1 MVPTNNLSGEAGL
14 RQAAQALIYEIRN
27 LKRWPADAPAN
38 SESCWADVS
47 QRWLPRLNG
56 VLDALESIPPAA
68 PVERK
73 PNAPPPAPTDCLSLA
88 ELQALYGC
96 LELVA
101 AWGVAPL
108 AGPGVRSTA
117 QRGIIR
123 GAALPDVARKW
134 GARAAKLAASHPLDE
149 AERRR
154 RLEQCAISLE
164 RVVAAPPL
172 ATVSQRFVAD
182 AVAARLSSQT
192 ETSYEEWP
200 TPWLARAA
208 RELLGGTLN
217 DDGSVTP
224 PPPYLAKRMGRLLG
238 SVAARSV
245 DAVLAEFAGPDELS
259 ARTNADAGAVERRV
273 AAALAARPAD
283 VEERDVYVKS
293 VAPQLYDVAARGA
306 IQDGDA
312 TASSHA
318 TIARAA
324 LARLSDDEATW
335 PALRASIA
343 LGESEPEVASTL
355 AKLAAVSRAAHPS
368 LCACLKTDAILGWL
382 AGLAAFATRSKRSA
396 YATDA
401 RHALKALV
409 EDDGAA
415 FVRAFLD
422 GGQGAFA
429 SGSDGGVRFDVDK
442 APDDCVE
449 GALIVLTDIA
459 APSLSGAVFAALLED
474 FLTKQRDDA
483 MPDLDKL
490 RFVAALAEKLDGGA
504 MEVSGAALLRT
515 LKAVLDDA
523 SQALRRGEEDADE
536 AGLERVAL
544 GAVLGILELGAAKR
558 ADDEEAALKALL
570 EPLEALSSP
579 TRRASSFARLA
590 VDCRARILCRGM
602 SPSTKTAEEVDTLAA
617 AEASLKDPHPA
628 ERAHGVV
635 SLTKLARAFVS
646 KRDARNKLVVEVD
659 EEQEVLDWRPLA
671 RVCVKALGDDESYVF
686 LAAAHALSAIADAA
700 PGEVMPYLLE
710 QFETEE
716 REKTRRRLGEA
727 LVLSVRRRGEAAPA
741 YAQKLG
747 RAFAAGA
754 SNDRAE
760 RDRLACLSCLS
771 ELAPLC
777 RDVGGWGLDAL
788 DLAMAGLDGR
798 DDVTRRGAAF
808 LGAALVT
815 GAFLDAY
822 PKETAKLC
830 KRLKSGVEDKDEVV
844 AGHCVRAMESLDVL
858 LGERLTLPSEG
869 KSDLHRIVGGIG
881 KSSHD
886 LKL

>member
-1 MVPTNNLSGEAGL
+1 
-14 RQAAQALIYEIRN
+14 
-27 LKRWPADAPAN
+27 
-38 SESCWADVS
+38 
-47 QRWLPRLNG
+47 
-56 VLDALESIPPAA
+56 
-68 PVERK
+68 
-73 PNAPPPAPTDCLSLA
+73 
-88 ELQALYGC
+88 
-96 LELVA
+96 
-101 AWGVAPL
+101 
-108 AGPGVRSTA
+108 
-117 QRGIIR
+117 
-123 GAALPDVARKW
+123 
-134 GARAAKLAASHPLDE
+134 
-149 AERRR
+149 
-154 RLEQCAISLE
+154 
-164 RVVAAPPL
+164 
-172 ATVSQRFVAD
+172 
-182 AVAARLSSQT
+182 
-192 ETSYEEWP
+192 
-200 TPWLARAA
+200 
-208 RELLGGTLN
+208 
-217 DDGSVTP
+217 
-224 PPPYLAKRMGRLLG
+224 MGRLLG

-273 AAALAARPAD
+273 AAALAARPAES
-283 VEERDVYVKS
+283 EERDVYVRS

-335 PALRASIA
+335 PALRASIT
-343 LGESEPEVASTL
+343 LGAGEAEVASTL
-355 AKLAAVSRAAHPS
+355 AKLAAVSRAAHPR
-368 LCACLKTDAILGWL
+368 LCACLKTDAILKWL
-382 AGLAAFATRSKRSA
+382 AGLAAFATKSKRSA

-401 RHALKALV
+401 RSALKALV

-415 FVRAFLD
+415 FVRAFLE
-422 GGQGAFA
+422 GGKGAFA
-429 SGSDGGVRFDVDK
+429 SGGNGGVRFDGNT

-449 GALIVLTDIA
+449 GALIVLTDMA
-459 APSLSGAVFAALLED
+459 APALAGAVFAALLED
-474 FLTKQRDDA
+474 FLRAQRDDA

-490 RFVAALAEKLDGGA
+490 RFVAALAEKLDGGT
-504 MEVSGAALLRT
+504 MEVSGSALLRT

-523 SQALRRGEEDADE
+523 SNALQRGEEDDDE

-579 TRRASSFARLA
+579 TRRAASFARLA

-602 SPSTKTAEEVDTLAA
+602 APQKKTVEEEDTLAA

-686 LAAAHALSAIADAA
+686 LAAAHALSAVADVI

-710 QFETEE
+710 QFETEK

-754 SNDRAE
+754 ANDRAE

-798 DDVTRRGAAF
+798 DDLTKRGAAF
-808 LGAALVT
+808 LGAALVS
-815 GAFLDAY
+815 GAFLDAH

-830 KRLKSGVEDKDEVV
+830 KRLKAGVSDKDEVV
-844 AGHCVRAMESLDVL
+844 AGHCVRAVESLDVL
-858 LGERLTLPSEG
+858 LGERLTLPDDAG
-869 KSDLHRIVGGIG
+869 KSDLHRIIGGIG
-881 KSSHD
+881 KSTHD

>member
-27 LKRWPADAPAN
+27 LKRWPADAPATAD
-38 SESCWADVS
+38 SCWADVS
-47 QRWLPRLNG
+47 ERWLPRLNG
-56 VLDALESIPPAA
+56 VLDALESVPPAA

-117 QRGIIR
+117 QRGIVR

-134 GARAAKLAASHPLDE
+134 GARAATLAASHPLDE

-182 AVAARLSSQT
+182 AVAARLSSQS
-192 ETSYEEWP
+192 ETSYDAWP

-224 PPPYLAKRMGRLLG
+224 PPPYVSKRMGRLLG
-238 SVAARSV
+238 RVAARSV

-259 ARTNADAGAVERRV
+259 AHTNADAGAVERRV

-324 LARLSDDEATW
+324 LARLSDDEKTW
-335 PALRASIA
+335 PALRSSIT
-343 LGESEPEVASTL
+343 LGAGEAEVASTL
-355 AKLAAVSRAAHPS
+355 AKLAAVSRAAHPR
-368 LCACLKTDAILGWL
+368 LCACLKTDAILRWL
-382 AGLAAFATRSKRSA
+382 AGLAAFATQSKRTA

-401 RHALKALV
+401 RNALKALV

-415 FVRAFLD
+415 FVRAFL
-422 GGQGAFA
+422 GCTEGAFA
-429 SGSDGGVRFDVDK
+429 SGGNGGVRFDVSI

-449 GALIVLTDIA
+449 GALAVLTDMA
-459 APSLSGAVFAALLED
+459 APALAGAVFAALLED
-474 FLTKQRDDA
+474 FLRAQRDDA
-483 MPDLDKL
+483 MPDFDKL
-490 RFVAALAEKLDGGA
+490 RFVAALAEQLDGGT
-504 MEVSGAALLRT
+504 MEVSGSALLRT

-523 SQALRRGEEDADE
+523 SNALQRGEEDADE

-579 TRRASSFARLA
+579 TRRASSFAQLA

-602 SPSTKTAEEVDTLAA
+602 APQKKTVEEEDTLIA
-617 AEASLKDPHPA
+617 AERSLRDPHPA

-646 KRDARNKLVVEVD
+646 KRDARNAAKIVEVS
-659 EEQEVLDWRPLA
+659 EEEESLDWRPLA

-686 LAAAHALSAIADAA
+686 LAAAHALSAVADVI
-700 PGEVMPYLLE
+700 PGEVMPWLLE
-710 QFETEE
+710 QFETEK

-741 YAQKLG
+741 YSQKLG

-754 SNDRAE
+754 SNERAE

-798 DDVTRRGAAF
+798 DAVTKRGAAF
-808 LGAALVT
+808 LGAALVS
-815 GAFLDAY
+815 GAFLDGH

-830 KRLKSGVEDKDEVV
+830 KRLKAGVSDKDEVV

-858 LGERLTLPSEG
+858 LGERHTLPEG

-881 KSSHD
+881 KSTHD